1 MRHIAPAAA
10 ESDDSR
16 ATSTGRGP
24 LSNRESTHPYQSPQP
39 RTIFGP
45 RSQPADSARPGM
57 HQFLNPVLPQNRPKK
72 RCRPGAKVP
81 VLVPRCPS
89 WCHSVFLVLSQ
100 FSPFCTPALL
110 QPGDRAADTGEKRA
124 PETQRNPEKTPEFV
138 EKHCVFQRLPK
149 RRGRDSNPGYPCG
162 YSGFQ
167 DRWFVM
173 ARLRSQMDNKLGLT
187 HSLARKHYRFA
198 ADSQNT
204 YWNSELGDSWHH
216 EPAFHLSIRHGIL
229 TSRFWKTAGASPLQQ
244 EKEQYVN
251 RQRNNE

>member
-81 VLVPRCPS
+81 VLVPFSFSRLVTVFPFL
-89 WCHSVFLVLSQ
+89 HSC
-100 FSPFCTPALL
+100 SPGT
-110 QPGDRAADTGEKRA
+110 GRRTRAKSG
-124 PETQRNPEKTPEFV
+124 P
-138 EKHCVFQRLPK
+138 PK
-149 RRGRDSNPGYPCG
+149 RKETLRK
-162 YSGFQ
+162 
-167 DRWFVM
+167 
-173 ARLRSQMDNKLGLT
+173 LRSSWKNTAFFNACRSGEAGIRTLGTLVGTPVFKTGLDLT
-187 HSLARKHYRFA
+187 
-198 ADSQNT
+198 Q
-204 YWNSELGDSWHH
+204 
-216 EPAFHLSIRHGIL
+216 
-229 TSRFWKTAGASPLQQ
+229 
-244 EKEQYVN
+244 V
-251 RQRNNE
+251 